1 MRNDRAGVKGVWS
14 MLIPSCAPGLKAQA
28 IRWALTLA
36 KEHSKCRVII
46 EGYCKICLDALN
58 KKIASPVGNYSL

>member
-1 MRNDRAGVKGVWS
+1 
-14 MLIPSCAPGLKAQA
+14 MLIPSWAPGLKAQA